1 MRGCLGGDAFR
12 LAELSPRLPTEIWVS
27 SFSSRPQGEFS
38 ARFQLGGGGDPL
50 RAQRAE
56 SPAWD
61 VRFPAALR
69 ATETELSEPRE
80 PGTET

>member
-38 ARFQLGGGGDPL
+38 ERFQLGGWGGI
-50 RAQRAE
+50 
-56 SPAWD
+56 
-61 VRFPAALR
+61 
-69 ATETELSEPRE
+69 LSEPSELRAL
-80 PGTET
+80 PGM